1 MQEIPLHLDFIAL
14 LMALGLFLG
23 FFVSYFLIKKSWKSN
38 LPNLFMGLFILVITL
53 TMLEGWLNYTGLIFK
68 VLTITDFS
76 EPLTFALAPL
86 LYLFVVSQFKSFKKE
101 KQWLHFLPF
110 IFWSGY
116 LVFFFIQ
123 PDIAKYNS
131 NIEVMKLDIPHINA
145 NSFISDDPL
154 GIRTYVNQLT
164 GLSFIIY
171 NALTLIILIKKT
183 RSLGQTLWNTT
194 NKTLI
199 AIRNAQYHF
208 IIVIAIFI
216 AVKLFFGF
224 SDVGDYFIYLYLS
237 FMLFM
242 TTVQIM
248 NSSSYFNE
256 VSTFL
261 EGPVLKYQKS
271 SLAMEEKEM
280 ILTAI
285 IALME
290 NEKYFKKS
298 TASLSGL
305 AKTINQSSHHVS
317 QVINEKLEQSFFEMI
332 AFYRVEEAKA
342 ILKTELGK
350 KITIEDVAER
360 VGYNSKSAFNTAFK
374 KFTSMTPSSFRDSN

>member
-14 LMALGLFLG
+14 IMALGLFLG
-23 FFVSYFLIKKSWKSN
+23 FFISYFLIKKSLNSN
-38 LPNLFMGLFILVITL
+38 LPNLFMGLLILGLSL

-68 VLTITDFS
+68 VLWATNFA
-76 EPLTFALAPL
+76 EPLNFVIAPL
-86 LYLFVVSQFKSFKKE
+86 IYLFVISQFRNFKKE

-110 IFWSGY
+110 IFWLGY
-116 LVFFFIQ
+116 CVFYFMQ
-123 PDIAKYNS
+123 PDAVKYNS
-131 NIEVMKLDIPHINA
+131 NIGVMELDIPFIRENY
-145 NSFISDDPL
+145 FISEDPI
-154 GIRTYVNQLT
+154 GIRTYVNFLT
-164 GLSFIIY
+164 GLSFVIY
-171 NALTLIILIKKT
+171 NALTLKILIAKS
-183 RSLGQTLWNTT
+183 RSLGQTLWNTN

-208 IIVIAIFI
+208 LIMLVIFVV
-216 AVKLFFGF
+216 VKLFFGN
-224 SDVGDYFIYLYLS
+224 SDAGDYFLYLYLT

-256 VSTFL
+256 VSAFL
-261 EGPVLKYQKS
+261 EVPSLKYQKS
-271 SLAMEEKEM
+271 SLAFDEKEI

-285 IALME
+285 VNQME

-298 TASLSGL
+298 TCSLAGL
-305 AKTINQSSHHVS
+305 AKSIGESSHHVS
-317 QVINEKLEQSFFEMI
+317 QVINEKLNQSFFEML
-332 AFYRVEEAKA
+332 ASYRVGEAKS

-350 KITIEDVAER
+350 KLTIEEVAER

-374 KFTSMTPSSFRDSN
+374 KFTSQTPSAYRDS